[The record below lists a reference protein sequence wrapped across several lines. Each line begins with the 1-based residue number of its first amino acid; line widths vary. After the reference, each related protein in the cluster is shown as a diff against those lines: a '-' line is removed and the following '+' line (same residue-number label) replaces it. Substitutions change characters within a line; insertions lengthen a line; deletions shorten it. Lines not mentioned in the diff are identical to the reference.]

1 MYLRLMK
8 MVTPVG
14 SRLPN
19 KELKTKTIEKR
30 KKEER
35 KDKKLNNK
43 QIKTVVAKL

>member
-1 MYLRLMK
+1 
-8 MVTPVG
+8 
-14 SRLPN
+14 LPN

-30 KKEER
+30 EKEER